1 MTKHYGSLIAGEKM
15 KLAKKYVWTSFI
27 ILGLIGLGKTVLDE
41 IKMGA
46 SAYLFGYPLV
56 LMDETRK
63 ETVAH
68 IGSNRLSH
76 SINFPNSDFRLLARP
91 NVDTLYSTAWLDLSQ
106 GPLVVSMPDTGDR
119 YYVLP
124 FMDAWTN
131 VFARRGTNETGNTA
145 QEIAIVGPEFKGD
158 IPAHI
163 DSVVKSPTNMVWL
176 IGRIQTN
183 SAADVINVAKIQE
196 KMSLT
201 PLDKW
206 RIGERY
212 KGEARSLM
220 DNAQSDV
227 SKWVDNMS
235 TGAFFAKMN
244 ALMEKQAPFAEDVS
258 ELNKFSH
265 LNIGPNMNFKLD
277 SLNIIERW
285 AVQKSVALTIE
296 KITQAVNAKEANKQ
310 GWNIMRNLG
319 TYGTDYKL
327 RAGIARFGLGALPS
341 VEAVYPSSSVDSSG
355 QPYHGKNNY
364 VLHFEANELPPV
376 NAFWSL
382 SMYNK
387 DGFFVDNEID
397 RYAIGDRSELQFN
410 QDGSL
415 DIYIQHKKPLYDSVN
430 WLPAPGNKFNLLLRL
445 YIPKKVFFNESWHIP
460 AVRQIENQ

>member
-1 MTKHYGSLIAGEKM
+1 MTGHLGSLIVGDRM
-15 KLAKKYVWTSFI
+15 KLAKTYVWASFV
-27 ILGLIGLGKTVLDE
+27 ILGLIVVGKTVVDE
-41 IKMGA
+41 IKIGA

-76 SINFPNSDFRLLARP
+76 SVNFPNSDFRLLSRP

-106 GPLVVSMPDTGDR
+106 GPLVVSMPETGDR

-131 VFARRGTNETGNTA
+131 VFARRGTNETGNKA
-145 QEIAIVGPEFKGD
+145 QEIAVVGPEFKGD
-158 IPAHI
+158 IPTNI
-163 DSVVKSPTNMVWL
+163 DSVVTSPTNMVWL

-183 SAADVINVAKIQE
+183 NAADVINVAKIQD

-201 PLDKW
+201 PLNKW
-206 RIGERY
+206 RKGDRY
-212 KGEARSLM
+212 KGEASSLM

-227 SKWVDNMS
+227 SQWVDDMDAH
-235 TGAFFAKMN
+235 TFFTKMN
-244 ALMEKQAPFAEDVS
+244 ALMEKHPPFAEDVS

-265 LNIGPNMNFKLD
+265 LNIGPKMIFILD
-277 SLNIIERW
+277 SLNVIERW

-341 VEAVYPSSSVDSSG
+341 VEAAYPSSSVDSTG
-355 QPYHGKNNY
+355 QHYHGRNNY
-364 VLHFEANELPPV
+364 VLHFEANELPPA

-387 DGFFVDNEID
+387 DGFFVDNELD
-397 RYAIGDRSELQFN
+397 RYAIGDRSELHFN

-415 DIYIQHKKPLYDSVN
+415 DIYIQHKKTTYGSVN
-430 WLPAPGNKFNLLLRL
+430 WLPAPDSNFNLLLRL
-445 YIPKKVFFNESWHIP
+445 YIPKKIFFNETWHIP